1 MSHYLAVVFGIWRW
15 RCSAYC
21 GQSTSTI
28 DILNLN
34 VVNSYSYADIVWQ
47 WLLLQSNTPKYHRP
61 IWSPVHFN
69 SLHYIRSASVTI
81 CYLPHTLWTT
91 LMSALKNNVFRLFHT
106 KYGTSRSRKL
116 NTKHYQSTKTRV
128 LHPPMKVLCLLPPR
142 RPNLLPSMYLC
153 CTYLVSSTSAAK
165 ADAPVPVSCARY
177 DSFCFWDKIYLI
189 TITNYDCQ
197 HVLHSS

>member
-1 MSHYLAVVFGIWRW
+1 MSHYLVVVFGIWRW

-34 VVNSYSYADIVWQ
+34 VVNSYADIVWQ
-47 WLLLQSNTPKYHRP
+47 WLLFQSNTPKYQYHRP

-69 SLHYIRSASVTI
+69 SLHNHNIRSASVTV

-106 KYGTSRSRKL
+106 ISMVHPDPENSTRNTNKAQKQEFYDTSPNEGSVPPA
-116 NTKHYQSTKTRV
+116 STSTQLAAIYV
-128 LHPPMKVLCLLPPR
+128 
-142 RPNLLPSMYLC
+142 C
-153 CTYLVSSTSAAK
+153 CT
-165 ADAPVPVSCARY
+165 
-177 DSFCFWDKIYLI
+177 
-189 TITNYDCQ
+189 
-197 HVLHSS
+197 